1 MSRERETRE
10 GVRVEKERVEKEC
23 EKRRSVSRER
33 ETREGVR
40 VEKER
45 EEKECE

>member
-1 MSRERETRE
+1 M
-10 GVRVEKERVEKEC
+10 RVDK
-23 EKRRSVSRER
+23 SVSRER
-33 ETREGVR
+33 ETREGLR